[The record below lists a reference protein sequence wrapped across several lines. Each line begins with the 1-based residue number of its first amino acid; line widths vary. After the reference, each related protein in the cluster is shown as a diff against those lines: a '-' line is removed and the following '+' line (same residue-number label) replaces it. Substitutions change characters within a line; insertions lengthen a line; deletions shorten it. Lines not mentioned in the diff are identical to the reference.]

1 MDVSTLYE
9 KPPGRKPITTAA
21 VPLSRLADVISK
33 LKAAIASGRQAYWVC
48 PLVEESETMD
58 LTAAEERFKI
68 LRAALGDGAAG
79 LVHGQLPPAEKDA
92 AMADFVAGKTKVL
105 VATTVIEVGVDVPN
119 ATIMVIERA
128 ENFGLAQLHQ
138 LRGRVGRGEAASTCL
153 LMYQAP
159 LGKSAERR
167 LGIMRDTED
176 GFRIAEEDLK
186 MRGAGDVIGTAQSGL
201 PRFKVAN
208 LEHQSALMATA
219 HQDAR
224 MLLQSDPALTSSRG
238 KAARIL
244 LWLMEQDQAVHLIS
258 VG

>member
-1 MDVSTLYE
+1 
-9 KPPGRKPITTAA
+9 
-21 VPLSRLADVISK
+21 
-33 LKAAIASGRQAYWVC
+33 
-48 PLVEESETMD
+48 
-58 LTAAEERFKI
+58 
-68 LRAALGDGAAG
+68 
-79 LVHGQLPPAEKDA
+79 
-92 AMADFVAGKTKVL
+92 MADFVAGRTKVL
-105 VATTVIEVGVDVPN
+105 VATTVIEVGVDVRN

-138 LRGRVGRGEAASTCL
+138 LRGRVGRGKAASTCL

-244 LWLMEQDQAVHLIS
+244 LWLMEQDQAVHLIT

>member
-1 MDVSTLYE
+1 MFVETLWI
-9 KPPGRKPITTAA
+9 G
-21 VPLSRLADVISK
+21 ISEPNFFQRSESK
-33 LKAAIASGRQAYWVC
+33 VTVNHLPAY
-48 PLVEESETMD
+48 T
-58 LTAAEERFKI
+58 
-68 LRAALGDGAAG
+68 
-79 LVHGQLPPAEKDA
+79 
-92 AMADFVAGKTKVL
+92 
-105 VATTVIEVGVDVPN
+105 
-119 ATIMVIERA
+119 
-128 ENFGLAQLHQ
+128 
-138 LRGRVGRGEAASTCL
+138 
-153 LMYQAP
+153 
-159 LGKSAERR
+159 SAERR

-244 LWLMEQDQAVHLIS
+244 LWLMEQDQAVQLIS

>member
-1 MDVSTLYE
+1 MAEFVS
-9 KPPGRKPITTAA
+9 
-21 VPLSRLADVISK
+21 
-33 LKAAIASGRQAYWVC
+33 
-48 PLVEESETMD
+48 
-58 LTAAEERFKI
+58 
-68 LRAALGDGAAG
+68 
-79 LVHGQLPPAEKDA
+79 
-92 AMADFVAGKTKVL
+92 GKTQVL

-244 LWLMEQDQAVHLIS
+244 LWLMEQDQDVHLIS

>member
-1 MDVSTLYE
+1 MPRGD
-9 KPPGRKPITTAA
+9 RKAITTAA
-21 VPLSRLADVISK
+21 VPLSRMADVISK
-33 LKAAIASGRQAYWVC
+33 LKVAIASGRQAYWVC
-48 PLVEESETMD
+48 PLVEESEIMD
-58 LTAAEERFKI
+58 LTAAGERFKI
-68 LRAALGDGAAG
+68 LRAALGDGAVG
-79 LVHGQLPPAEKDA
+79 LVHGQLPPVEKDA

>member
-1 MDVSTLYE
+1 MT
-9 KPPGRKPITTAA
+9 
-21 VPLSRLADVISK
+21 
-33 LKAAIASGRQAYWVC
+33 
-48 PLVEESETMD
+48 
-58 LTAAEERFKI
+58 
-68 LRAALGDGAAG
+68 
-79 LVHGQLPPAEKDA
+79 
-92 AMADFVAGKTKVL
+92 DFQAGKSKVMDG
-105 VATTVIEVGVDVPN
+105 TREIEVRVDVPN
-119 ATIMVIERA
+119 TTFVVIDRA
-128 ENFGLAQLHQ
+128 ENFGIVQMHQ
-138 LRGRVGRGEAASTCL
+138 LRGRVGRGEAASNCL
-153 LMYQAP
+153 LKYQAP
-159 LGKSAERR
+159 LSKSAERR